1 MHKVIHPV
9 IFTAIRPA
17 NDRSTQEKTMEQKKT
32 VIDELKG
39 TAAQIKDQ
47 VEALIRKGNARR
59 VIVKNKEGRV
69 LFQSQLN
76 LGLAG
81 TAILGFSAP
90 VLTALG
96 AVLLYAN
103 DVRVFIEMDVA
114 AQNAQDSQDVSDAV
128 EVVDITEPEP
138 APSDTA
144 EDSETEPSKTVG

>member
-1 MHKVIHPV
+1 MTL
-9 IFTAIRPA
+9 TAIRTANRPA
-17 NDRSTQEKTMEQKKT
+17 TDRSTQEETMEQKKT

-114 AQNAQDSQDVSDAV
+114 AQEGHQGQDAHDVSDAV

-138 APSDTA
+138 AASETA
-144 EDSETEPSKTVG
+144 EDAETEPAKTVG

>member
-1 MHKVIHPV
+1 
-9 IFTAIRPA
+9 
-17 NDRSTQEKTMEQKKT
+17 MEQKKT

-47 VEALIRKGNARR
+47 VETLIRKGNARR

-114 AQNAQDSQDVSDAV
+114 AQDAHDVSDAV
-128 EVVDITEPEP
+128 EVVDITEPGP
-138 APSDTA
+138 APSDSA
-144 EDSETEPSKTVG
+144 EDAETEPAKTVG

>member
-1 MHKVIHPV
+1 
-9 IFTAIRPA
+9 
-17 NDRSTQEKTMEQKKT
+17 MEQKKT

-39 TAAQIKDQ
+39 TAAQIKAQ

-114 AQNAQDSQDVSDAV
+114 AQEGNQGQDAHDVSDAV
-128 EVVDITEPEP
+128 EVVDITEPGP
-138 APSDTA
+138 APSDSA
-144 EDSETEPSKTVG
+144 EDAETEPAKTVG